1 MTEEDQLHTSCALA
15 FVGAGCST
23 QKVNI
28 AGGLPALWVGNGGH
42 NLLVL
47 IRPTDQPLTKDQ
59 QAFADQWKG
68 TLCWCAGRAEAN
80 AIAHA
85 LRDGEFV

>member
-1 MTEEDQLHTSCALA
+1 MTETDQLHTSCALA
-15 FVGAGCST
+15 FVSAGCST

-28 AGGLPALWVGNGGH
+28 AGELPALWVGGGGH

-47 IRPTDQPLTKDQ
+47 ICPPGHELTREQRK
-59 QAFADQWKG
+59 FADEWRG
-68 TLCWCAGRAEAN
+68 PLSWCHGRGEAD

-85 LRDGEFV
+85 LRDGEF